1 MEILSFIVLLMLTL
15 VGYSM
20 GAMLVVPGKRPNPQP
35 LDLISVLLL
44 WIAAFIT
51 RETLGRWSAIFVW
64 FSVGLVAGSLI
75 TTLQAR
81 KGYPDDVYSPPSEA
95 LVGWR
100 RVWQRWL
107 HFSSKIGDYQSRV
120 ILAFLYFTIVMPFGL
135 LVRIFADP
143 LNIRKAPSES
153 VWHKWEMITKTIEE
167 ARRQF

>member
-1 MEILSFIVLLMLTL
+1 MEILSLIVLLMLTL
-15 VGYSM
+15 VGYSI
-20 GAMLVVPGKRPNPQP
+20 GALLGAPGKRPYPKF
-35 LDLISVLLL
+35 LDLIFVLLL

-51 RETLGRWSAIFVW
+51 RESLGKWSAIFVW
-64 FSVGLVAGSLI
+64 FSVGVVAGFLI
-75 TTLQAR
+75 TKLQAR
-81 KGYPDDVYSPPSEA
+81 KEYPDDVYSPPPDA
-95 LVGWR
+95 VVGWR

-120 ILAFLYFTIVMPFGL
+120 ILAFLYFTIVLPFGL

-143 LNIRKAPSES
+143 LNIRKAPAES